1 MSWRLK
7 TRTDPRRRRSGARW
21 WMGATL
27 VAAGALVGAYLL
39 DPERGHGRRNRIAE
53 RTGHLVGTTRRR
65 ISHQIPFVSQGEE
78 AAESAG
84 WPEEAP
90 PDVDSES

>member
-7 TRTDPRRRRSGARW
+7 TRTYPRHRRSAARW

-39 DPERGHGRRNRIAE
+39 DPEHGHGRRTRIAE
-53 RTGHLVGTTRRR
+53 RTGHLAGSTRRR
-65 ISHQIPFVSQGEE
+65 ISRQMPFVSQGEE
-78 AAESAG
+78 ARQPAA